1 MVATSDSASLASR
14 WQSLGLDV
22 ATVRV
27 GARGTVVPE
36 RTLESARTLPSTR
49 DVALETGGP
58 DVELGR
64 VLGEGGMGV
73 VKLARQRTLARD
85 VAVKSVRPGGD
96 AARAR
101 AQLLLE
107 ARVTGALDHPNVVPV
122 HVVLHDADAE
132 PLIVMKR
139 IEGRSWGE
147 LLAEAPVGP
156 EGRDPAALDRHLEI
170 LVQVARAVHYAHS
183 KGVIHRDLK
192 PDNVMI
198 GAFGEVYVVDWG
210 IAVSTREDGVPGLP
224 LARDVR
230 EIAGT
235 PEYMAP
241 EMAAGDGASLSPRT
255 DVYLLGAVLHEI
267 LTGAPPHEAPTLIA
281 RLERAFASE
290 PPVYPRAVPPTLAAV
305 ARRAMSFE
313 PALRQADAGEL
324 VGALQDHARH
334 RASTLMSSEAERRL
348 EALEA
353 LLAPEP
359 GPGDARDAA
368 YTGARA
374 ERTRAVHAVF
384 GACRFGFAQALRLWD
399 GNEAARAGL
408 ARALEGMI
416 DFELARGAPT
426 AAESLLAELA
436 APPPGLVLR
445 VRGAVEREAARRA
458 ELERVAHDVDTSVG
472 GAAFRAATVAISVAW
487 GLGCIALGVL
497 GRHDVF
503 VIGQHGFAL
512 VCLTVALSLV
522 GIARAAR
529 RSLLANAAARR
540 QSYTAILIFL
550 LYAALWL
557 AAPALGLDS
566 PATSAVAMLA
576 GSALWTTMALLEA
589 SWVGLPV
596 ALVAGFAAILAW
608 PRFNFEAMGL
618 ASLVGGAVSAGLR
631 RVLTAR
637 PPGP

>member
-1 MVATSDSASLASR
+1 MSDSASLASR

-36 RTLESARTLPSTR
+36 RTLEGARTLPSTR
-49 DVALETGGP
+49 DVAQEAGGP

-267 LTGAPPHEAPTLIA
+267 LTGAPPHEAPTLLA

-334 RASTLMSSEAERRL
+334 RASTLMSSEAEGRL

-353 LLAPEP
+353 LLANEP
-359 GPGDARDAA
+359 APAGDAADA
-368 YTGARA
+368 GARA

-384 GACRFGFAQALRLWD
+384 GECRFGFAQALRLWD

-408 ARALEGMI
+408 TRALERMI

-436 APPPGLVLR
+436 APPAGLVER
-445 VRGAVEREAARRA
+445 VRDAVEREAARRA

-472 GAAFRAATVAISVAW
+472 GAAFRVATVVISVAW

-503 VIGQHGFAL
+503 AIGQRGFGV
-512 VCLTVALSLV
+512 VCLTVALSLI

-557 AAPALGLDS
+557 AAPTLGLDA

-589 SWVGLPV
+589 SWVGLPIG
-596 ALVAGFAAILAW
+596 LLAGFALILAW

-618 ASLVGGAVSAGLR
+618 ASLVGGGLAAALR

-637 PPGP
+637 RPGH